1 MSDSRSSPTPWLFRV
16 GMLVAG
22 LSVALGAFGAHG
34 LESRLP
40 VWYPDPAVAERR
52 ADNWQTA
59 VLYQMVHALGAVA
72 TSLLLLASS
81 RRTTLAHM
89 GLAHWGGVCLL
100 LGNAIF
106 SGCLYA
112 LVITDWKILG
122 AIVPIG
128 GVIQLFGWLLVAIA
142 GPWRAA
148 TRAGP

>member
-1 MSDSRSSPTPWLFRV
+1 MSDVRNSSTPWLFRA

-40 VWYPDPAVAERR
+40 EWYPDPAIAQRR
-52 ADNWQTA
+52 ADNWETA
-59 VLYQMVHALGAVA
+59 VLYQMIHALGAVA
-72 TSLLLLASS
+72 TGILLLTKHRGASLAV
-81 RRTTLAHM
+81 
-89 GLAHWGGVCLL
+89 WGGACLL

-128 GVIQLFGWLLVAIA
+128 GVIQLLGWLLVAIA
-142 GPWRAA
+142 GPWGTA
-148 TRAGP
+148 TRD